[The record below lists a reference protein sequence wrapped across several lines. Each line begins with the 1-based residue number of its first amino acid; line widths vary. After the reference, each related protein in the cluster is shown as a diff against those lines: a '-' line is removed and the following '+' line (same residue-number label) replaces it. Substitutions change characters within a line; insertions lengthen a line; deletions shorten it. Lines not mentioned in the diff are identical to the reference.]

1 MFIIRTIHSVSCHL
15 QLLQFIHFVI
25 HFLII
30 KFVYSISLKKWY
42 STNIIWELLK
52 SLLQQE
58 SWLAYQN
65 SYRPALTVAYV
76 ILGGRVLILPVIPG
90 GIKCGIPPGIV
101 GIPPRI
107 PGGIDRIS
115 PGINGGIPPGT
126 FHNPGRDPSWD
137 PSKKRRDPTWD
148 EHGIPGGIGGI
159 PHLILTWV
167 IVNGFQPTKLL
178 SFRIACDRRPAK
190 GSCFPFRGTTNS
202 IRFFFIQ
209 TSRKLVRTL
218 YHPLKRLSLNTAW
231 MHFCT

>member
-1 MFIIRTIHSVSCHL
+1 MTSSYQKISGFDRPHVSEMLSDSKISTLESGFKNFRICLRIRRMRVD
-15 QLLQFIHFVI
+15 
-25 HFLII
+25 
-30 KFVYSISLKKWY
+30 
-42 STNIIWELLK
+42 
-52 SLLQQE
+52 
-58 SWLAYQN
+58 N
-65 SYRPALTVAYV
+65 S
-76 ILGGRVLILPVIPG
+76 
-90 GIKCGIPPGIV
+90 
-101 GIPPRI
+101 RI
-107 PGGIDRIS
+107 PKEKVADSKIS
-115 PGINGGIPPGT
+115 GYVWTGP
-126 FHNPGRDPSWD
+126 HNPGRDPSWD

-190 GSCFPFRGTTNS
+190 GSCFPFRGSTNS

-209 TSRKLVRTL
+209 TSGKLVRTL

>member
-1 MFIIRTIHSVSCHL
+1 M
-15 QLLQFIHFVI
+15 
-25 HFLII
+25 
-30 KFVYSISLKKWY
+30 
-42 STNIIWELLK
+42 
-52 SLLQQE
+52 
-58 SWLAYQN
+58 
-65 SYRPALTVAYV
+65 

-90 GIKCGIPPGIV
+90 GIKC

-115 PGINGGIPPGT
+115 PGINGGIPPET
-126 FHNPGRDPSWD
+126 FHNPGRDPS
-137 PSKKRRDPTWD
+137 KKRQDPTWD

-178 SFRIACDRRPAK
+178 SFRIACDRRPAT
-190 GSCFPFRGTTNS
+190 GSCFRFRGTTNS

-209 TSRKLVRTL
+209 TSGKLVRTL